1 MKLKIYLS
9 VLLINLMIPLL
20 SHAKC
25 LDYIESQKPYSEV
38 FNNFDISPALAN
50 GRCDVTQ
57 YIRGLV
63 NIYAIKDGVLYAV
76 YTEQDSDY
84 PINSVKSIYQQIF
97 PNRKLIMGDYLDY
110 YQGFYG
116 EFIATHYRKYFQD
129 VEKKMGRYVFEGDSE
144 PKKQRVKDRDFFI
157 VKLKL
162 NCNNIMCNELEN
174 EIKKDVKFF
183 LSNIPILTEIH
194 SKVKSDNEDAKIQM
208 EIKNEDAKIQME
220 IKTFGTTGVTMGPI
234 SYNIVKSDTYGML
247 AIQVIVKNN
256 YNFQIKDIKINCKY
270 FAQSGTEIKN
280 SISNRTYTIFQ
291 KWSANEKRTLNFDIA
306 LVEQTNQIK
315 CEIVDFAK

>member
-20 SHAKC
+20 SYAKC
-25 LDYIESQKPYSEV
+25 SDYTESQKPYSEI
-38 FNNFDISPALAN
+38 FNNFDISPNLQN

-57 YIRGLV
+57 YVRGLV
-63 NIYAIKDGVLYAV
+63 NIYGIKDGELYV
-76 YTEQDSDY
+76 IYTEQESDY
-84 PINSVKSIYQQIF
+84 PITSIKNVYQQIF
-97 PNRKLIMGDYLDY
+97 PGRKFTMGDYLNS
-110 YQGFYG
+110 YQSFY
-116 EFIATHYRKYFQD
+116 EDFIATHYRKYFKD
-129 VEKKMGRYVFEGDSE
+129 VEIPMGQYVFERSE

-157 VKLKL
+157 VKFKL
-162 NCNNIMCNELEN
+162 NCNKIMCNELKDELQ
-174 EIKKDVKFF
+174 KDVKLF
-183 LSNIPILTEIH
+183 LSNVPILTEIY
-194 SKVKSDNEDAKIQM
+194 SKVKSDNEDAKG
-208 EIKNEDAKIQME
+208 QME

-234 SYNIVKSDTYGML
+234 SYNIVKSETYGMQ

-256 YNFQIKDIKINCKY
+256 YNYQIKDIKVNCKY

-291 KWSANEKRTLNFDIA
+291 KWNANEKRTLNFDIA
-306 LVEQTNQIK
+306 LVEQTSQIK